1 MAYIIEP
8 WNGIALNLSDGPFTQ
23 SNPLA
28 IDLDFLWIS
37 YPPFPWFNPSITVE
51 YLAPMFAA
59 STANSTG
66 HLQQTAAIK
75 ADNSQFV
82 LWGNAGATQHSSRIR
97 FHVANTSDCASIAM
111 WTLADIAESQQTMHW
126 GYTATADQQHTVV
139 WGVAQPSDRRDFV
152 SSWVMNTRYRDRI
165 ANMDWFSVNLN
176 GFVYDDSTAMLAL
189 LNTDAPLA
197 INLDFS
203 GVPNTLGSATKI
215 RLQFGY
221 VKPKRPSVPHDITR
235 HLTARKA
242 TPRDT
247 GRLIPWGAGTSV
259 WNNWNLPYPI
269 DTGPPIPPDPVDPP
283 IRKIVYLIMNTLQIT
298 DVATGTPLDIQGVNI
313 SVDIDSLSWKFS
325 GTVYGQ
331 GTLDLV
337 RPDESGMKDIRVVIN
352 THEWVF
358 SIERYTSDE
367 KFPTTKFSISGVSR
381 TQYMA
386 APFAPVRS
394 YTNSSATTAAQAAN
408 AELENTG
415 FALVWPTAGDGD
427 LPDWIIPA
435 GALSYRDKTPA
446 QVVAQ
451 IVTTAG
457 GVMIPAMDADTWTIQ
472 PRYKTS
478 PWNWDTVAPDAA
490 IYIGM
495 VRSRSARYEPA
506 PAYDSCFVSGVS
518 QGVSVDVQ
526 RAGSGGLNPMPDVL
540 DDLITAA
547 APAISRGRNEL
558 AATGNKVV
566 ETLSVLIPEQ
576 GAAPGVLRPGQIVSV
591 THDNPDSD
599 YVGLVIANSISV
611 QKAGGAE
618 IYQSVTLERR
628 A

>member
-8 WNGIALNLSDGPFTQ
+8 WNGISLNLSDGPFTL
-23 SNPLA
+23 SDSLSIN
-28 IDLDFLWIS
+28 LDFVWIS
-37 YPPFPWFNPSITVE
+37 FPPLPWVSPSITAE
-51 YLAPMFAA
+51 YTAPLFTAGIAGSSNLIQQIAA
-59 STANSTG
+59 LSTDDLRSVLWSTAG
-66 HLQQTAAIK
+66 AAQQ
-75 ADNSQFV
+75 NSQ
-82 LWGNAGATQHSSRIR
+82 IR
-97 FHVANTSDCASIAM
+97 FNVANTSDDARMSI
-111 WTLADIAESQQTMHW
+111 WSLAESVAGSQVLPW
-126 GYTATADQQHTVV
+126 NYTGTADGQHASV
-139 WGVAQPSDRRDFV
+139 WGFALQSDRTGFV
-152 SSWVMNTRYRDRI
+152 SGWVMNTRYRDRI
-165 ANMDWFSVNLN
+165 ATLDWFSVNLN
-176 GFVYDDSTAMLAL
+176 GFIYDDSAAMLAL
-189 LNTDAPLA
+189 LNNDNPLA

-203 GVPNTLGSATKI
+203 GVPAALESATKI
-215 RLQFGY
+215 RLQFGF
-221 VKPKRPSVPHDITR
+221 VKPKRPSVPHDISRTI
-235 HLTARKA
+235 TARKA

-247 GRLIPWGAGTSV
+247 TRLIPWGAGTSV
-259 WNNWNLPYPI
+259 WNNWNLPYPV
-269 DTGPPIPPDPVDPP
+269 DNGPPIPPDPIDPP
-283 IRKIVYLIMNTLQIT
+283 ARKIVYLIMNTLQVT

-337 RPDESGMKDIRVVIN
+337 RPDEDGMKDIHVTIN

-415 FALVWPTAGDGD
+415 FALAWPTAGDGD

-457 GVMIPAMDADTWTIQ
+457 GVMIPSMDADSWIIQ

-478 PWNWDTVAPDAA
+478 PWNWDTVTPDAA

-576 GAAPGVLRPGQIVSV
+576 GAAPGVLRPGQIITV

>member
-1 MAYIIEP
+1 MPYIIES
-8 WNGIALNLSDGPFTQ
+8 WDGLSLNLSEGPYSQ
-23 SNPLA
+23 PNALA
-28 IDLDFLWIS
+28 IELDFVWIS
-37 YPPFPWFNPSITVE
+37 YTPLPWVSPSINAE
-51 YLAPMFAA
+51 F
-59 STANSTG
+59 TATLS
-66 HLQQTAAIK
+66 TAAI
-75 ADNSQFV
+75 AGSSSLIQQITALSTDDLRSV
-82 LWGNAGATQHSSRIR
+82 LWSKAGAAQHNSKIR
-97 FHVANTSDCASIAM
+97 FGVTNKSDDERLVNWMITESAECNRLFPWEHTSTTDNQHTAA
-111 WTLADIAESQQTMHW
+111 W
-126 GYTATADQQHTVV
+126 GITVPADQ
-139 WGVAQPSDRRDFV
+139 RDFV
-152 SSWVMNTRYRDRI
+152 STWVMNTRYRDRTAI
-165 ANMDWFSVNLN
+165 LDWFSVNLN
-176 GFVYDDSTAMLAL
+176 GFVYDDSAAMLAL
-189 LNTDAPLA
+189 LNSDTPLS
-197 INLDFS
+197 INIDFS
-203 GVPNTLGSATKI
+203 GEAIPLETATKI
-215 RLQFGY
+215 RFQFGL
-221 VKPKRPSVPHDITR
+221 VKLKRPSVPHD
-235 HLTARKA
+235 TARIISA
-242 TPRDT
+242 RNAAPRDT
-247 GRLIPWGAGTSV
+247 SRLIPWGAGASI
-259 WNNWNLPYPI
+259 WNNWNLPYPV
-269 DTGPPIPPDPVDPP
+269 DNGLPIPPDPIDPP

-313 SVDIDSLSWKFS
+313 SVDIDSLSWKFT

-337 RPDESGMKDIRVVIN
+337 RPDENGMKDIHVIIN

-367 KFPTTKFSISGVSR
+367 KFPTSKFSISGVSR

-394 YTNSSATTAAQAAN
+394 YTNTIATTAAQAAT

-415 FALVWPTAGDGD
+415 FTLVWPTSGDGN

-451 IVTTAG
+451 IVTAAG
-457 GVMIPAMDADTWTIQ
+457 GVMIPSMDSDSWIIQ

-478 PWNWDTVAPDAA
+478 PWQWDTVTPDAA

-506 PAYDSCFVSGVS
+506 PAYDACFVSGVS

-526 RAGSGGLNPMPDVL
+526 RQGTGGLNPMPDVF
-540 DDLITAA
+540 DELITEP

-566 ETLSVLIPEQ
+566 ETLSVLLPEQ
-576 GAAPGVLRPGQIVSV
+576 GAAPGVLRPGQLITV
-591 THDNPDSD
+591 THDDPNSD
-599 YVGLVIANSISV
+599 YVALVIANSISA

>member
-1 MAYIIEP
+1 MNYVIEP
-8 WNGIALNLSDGPFTQ
+8 WDNINLNLQSPHVVPVDPLSISLAFIGVVYPPLPWVTPSLSVEYVAPMAAASKAQSDHALDINRAHTSDFLAAFFWKSAVHASLDSTMFFGDAGHVDRLNVGAWASGIAAFSAQ
-23 SNPLA
+23 ISN
-28 IDLDFLWIS
+28 WSESSIS
-37 YPPFPWFNPSITVE
+37 
-51 YLAPMFAA
+51 
-59 STANSTG
+59 
-66 HLQQTAAIK
+66 
-75 ADNSQFV
+75 DNSQ
-82 LWGNAGATQHSSRIR
+82 L
-97 FHVANTSDCASIAM
+97 IA
-111 WTLADIAESQQTMHW
+111 
-126 GYTATADQQHTVV
+126 
-139 WGVAQPSDRRDFV
+139 WGVAIGIDRGNYT
-152 SSWVMNTRYRDRI
+152 SSWIMNTQERDAAQRVS
-165 ANMDWFSVNLN
+165 WFSVNLT
-176 GFVYDDSTAMLAL
+176 GMVYDDGGERLASLNFDTALNIRLESVSGVITGSDRDHLRLAL
-189 LNTDAPLA
+189 G
-197 INLDFS
+197 FS
-203 GVPNTLGSATKI
+203 SPS
-215 RLQFGY
+215 
-221 VKPKRPSVPHDITR
+221 RPSVPHDITR
-235 HLTARKA
+235 TLTARNA
-242 TPRDT
+242 APRDT
-247 GRLIPWGAGTSV
+247 SRLIPWGAGTSI

-269 DTGPPIPPDPVDPP
+269 DTGAPIPPDPIDPP
-283 IRKIVYLIMNTLQIT
+283 ARKIVYLIMNTLQIT

-313 SVDIDSLSWKFS
+313 SVDIDSLSWKFT

-337 RPDESGMKDIRVVIN
+337 RPDETGMKDIRVIIN

-367 KFPTTKFSISGVSR
+367 KFPTSKFSISGVSR

-415 FALVWPTAGDGD
+415 FTLVWPTSGDGD

-435 GALSYRDKTPA
+435 GALSYREKTPA

-451 IVTTAG
+451 IVTAAG
-457 GVMIPAMDADTWTIQ
+457 GVMIPSLDDDSWIIQ

-478 PWNWDTVAPDAA
+478 PWQWDTVTPDAA

>member
-1 MAYIIEP
+1 MSYVIEP
-8 WNGIALNLSDGPFTQ
+8 WDGINLSLQSPHLVTGNPLSISLAFVGVVYPPLPWVTPKLSVEYAAPMNSASNAQNDYALGINVAHTSDFRAVLCWESAVHASLNSTIIFGDAAHIDHLRVASWSSGIAAF
-23 SNPLA
+23 SNQ
-28 IDLDFLWIS
+28 IS
-37 YPPFPWFNPSITVE
+37 FWSESSIVD
-51 YLAPMFAA
+51 
-59 STANSTG
+59 
-66 HLQQTAAIK
+66 K
-75 ADNSQFV
+75 SQ
-82 LWGNAGATQHSSRIR
+82 
-97 FHVANTSDCASIAM
+97 SIAWDM
-111 WTLADIAESQQTMHW
+111 SIDVDRGS
-126 GYTATADQQHTVV
+126 YT
-139 WGVAQPSDRRDFV
+139 
-152 SSWVMNTRYRDRI
+152 SSWIMNTPTRD
-165 ANMDWFSVNLN
+165 ASQEMSWFSVNLN
-176 GFVYDDSTAMLAL
+176 GFVYDDDVARLASLNFDTALNIQLDTVGGVVAGSNSKARLAL
-189 LNTDAPLA
+189 GFNNA
-197 INLDFS
+197 S
-203 GVPNTLGSATKI
+203 
-215 RLQFGY
+215 
-221 VKPKRPSVPHDITR
+221 RPSVPHD
-235 HLTARKA
+235 TARIISA
-242 TPRDT
+242 RNAAPRDT
-247 GRLIPWGAGTSV
+247 SRLIPWGAGASI
-259 WNNWNLPYPI
+259 WNNWNLPYPV
-269 DTGPPIPPDPVDPP
+269 DNGLPIPPDPIDPP

-313 SVDIDSLSWKFS
+313 SVDIDSLSWKFT

-337 RPDESGMKDIRVVIN
+337 RPDENGMKDIHVIIN

-367 KFPTTKFSISGVSR
+367 KFPTSKFSISGVSR

-394 YTNSSATTAAQAAN
+394 YTNTIATTAAQAAT

-415 FALVWPTAGDGD
+415 FTLVWPTSGDGN

-451 IVTTAG
+451 IVTAAG
-457 GVMIPAMDADTWTIQ
+457 GVMIPSMDSDSWIIQ

-478 PWNWDTVAPDAA
+478 PWQWDTVTPDAA

-506 PAYDSCFVSGVS
+506 PAYDACFVSGVS

-526 RAGSGGLNPMPDVL
+526 RQGTGGLNPMPDVF
-540 DDLITAA
+540 DELITEP

-566 ETLSVLIPEQ
+566 ETLSVLLPEQ
-576 GAAPGVLRPGQIVSV
+576 GAAPGVLRPGQLITV
-591 THDNPDSD
+591 THDDPNSD
-599 YVGLVIANSISV
+599 YVALVIANSISA

>member
-1 MAYIIEP
+1 MAYIIEQ
-8 WNGIALNLSDGPFTQ
+8 WDSIALNLIDGPFTLPD
-23 SNPLA
+23 SLSIN
-28 IDLDFLWIS
+28 LDFVWVS
-37 YPPFPWFNPSITVE
+37 YPQLPWVSPSISVE
-51 YLAPMFAA
+51 YTAPLFSASVAGSVNCIQQITALSADDSRLA
-59 STANSTG
+59 
-66 HLQQTAAIK
+66 
-75 ADNSQFV
+75 
-82 LWGNAGATQHSSRIR
+82 LWGAAGVLQCNSRIQ
-97 FHVANTSDCASIAM
+97 FNDANTSDDERTVNWSLAESVTASLFSA
-111 WTLADIAESQQTMHW
+111 WGQTGDCDNKRTLEWGIAESK
-126 GYTATADQQHTVV
+126 
-139 WGVAQPSDRRDFV
+139 DRRDFL
-152 SSWVMNTRYRDRI
+152 STWVMNTRYRDRI
-165 ANMDWFSVNLN
+165 AVVDWFSVNLS
-176 GFVYDDSTAMLAL
+176 GVVYDDSAEILAL
-189 LNTDAPLA
+189 LNTDLPFE

-203 GVPNTLGSATKI
+203 GATTTLGSATKI

-221 VKPKRPSVPHDITR
+221 SKPKRPIVPHDITKR
-235 HLTARKA
+235 LTARKA
-242 TPRDT
+242 ALRDT
-247 GRLIPWGAGTSV
+247 SRAIPWGTGSSV
-259 WNNWNLPYPI
+259 WNNWNLPYPV
-269 DTGPPIPPDPVDPP
+269 DDGPPIPPDPIDPP
-283 IRKIVYLIMNTLQIT
+283 QRKIVYLIMNTLQVT
-298 DVATGTPLDIQGVNI
+298 DIATGTPLDIQGVSI
-313 SVDIDSLSWKFS
+313 SIDIDSLSWKFS

-337 RPDESGMKDIRVVIN
+337 RPDESGMKDIRVIIN

-408 AELENTG
+408 SELEDTG
-415 FALVWPTAGDGD
+415 FTLVWPTLGDGN
-427 LPDWIIPA
+427 LPDWSIPA

-451 IVTTAG
+451 IVTAAG
-457 GVMIPAMDADTWTIQ
+457 GVMVPSMSDDSWIIQ

-478 PWNWDTVAPDAA
+478 PWHWDTVTPDAA

-506 PAYDSCFVSGVS
+506 PSYDSCFVSGVS

-526 RAGSGGLNPMPDVL
+526 RTGTGGLNPMPDVL
-540 DDLITAA
+540 DDLITEA

-576 GAAPGVLRPGQIVSV
+576 GAAPGILRPGQIVSV